1 MFFNKYK
8 KKIESLE
15 KDLAFWQKSC
25 DELQKT
31 IDDLREKNNTLKN
44 SNTTLNNQ
52 VIEIN
57 RLSQENEIMK
67 KYYKLNEEPSSDIQ
81 AKVLVDLKLH
91 DMEFKMFQ
99 EKLNNCQ
106 QQQFLFNQMLLSL
119 PYYSIYCPRSY

>member
-25 DELQKT
+25 DELQK
-31 IDDLREKNNTLKN
+31 IVDNLKEENNTLKN
-44 SNTTLNNQ
+44 SNIILKNQ
-52 VIEIN
+52 VIEKN
-57 RLSQENEIMK
+57 KLSQENEIMK

-81 AKVLVDLKLH
+81 AKVLADLRLH
-91 DMEFKMFQ
+91 DMEFKTLQ

-106 QQQFLFNQMLLSL
+106 QQLLFNQMLLSL
-119 PYYSIYCPRSY
+119 PYYPIYQRYY